1 MVEVTGNTRKRHP
14 IRVAAA
20 RAGLTPGLLRVWEA
34 RYGAVEPGRTEKG
47 QRRYSDDDIE
57 QLRLLQAAVQGG
69 RRIGDVASLERAE
82 LEAIVQEDRRETTR
96 TFGGDVGVVEGSA
109 GILSACLDAVERSD
123 VDQLRHSLDRALLGL
138 SAIEAVQEV
147 VSPLMRRLGEMWAQ
161 GRIDPAH
168 EHLATVIVRQVLIDA
183 ALSIGPSNGHQRIV
197 IATPAGQMHDV
208 GALEATLCAAAE
220 GWGVT
225 YLGADL
231 PASSIARAARDRG
244 ARMVALSI
252 VHPDDDPDLVPQIEE
267 LSQTLDEDVVLAVG
281 GWAAT
286 KHADRFRSAGAI
298 LMNDFADLR
307 DAMHDVNGRR
317 R

>member
-1 MVEVTGNTRKRHP
+1 MVEEADNTKKRHP

-20 RAGLTPGLLRVWEA
+20 RAGLTPGLLRVWES
-34 RYGAVEPGRTEKG
+34 RYGAVTPGRSEKG

-57 QLRLLQAAVQGG
+57 QLRLLQQAVQGG

-82 LEAIVQEDRRETTR
+82 LEATVEEDRRETTR
-96 TFGGDVGVVEGSA
+96 RFSGDLGVIEGSA
-109 GILSACLDAVERSD
+109 GILRACLDAVERSD

-147 VSPLMRRLGEMWAQ
+147 VSPLMRRLGDMWAQ
-161 GRIDPAH
+161 GQVDPAH
-168 EHLATVIVRQVLIDA
+168 EHLATVVVRQVLVDA
-183 ALSIGPSNGHQRIV
+183 ALSIGPANGHQRIV
-197 IATPAGQMHDV
+197 IATPAGQMHEI
-208 GALEATLCAAAE
+208 GALEAALCAAGE

-252 VHPDDDPDLVPQIEE
+252 VHPDDDPDLVPQIKE
-267 LSQTLDEDVVLAVG
+267 LCRALGENVVLAVG
-281 GWAAT
+281 GRAAT
-286 KHADRFRSAGAI
+286 KHADRFRGAGAI
-298 LMNDFADLR
+298 VMNNFADLR
-307 DAMHDVNGRR
+307 DALHEANGRR
-317 R
+317 